1 MESIA
6 ISKNLAA
13 KHGYEIDAG
22 QELLALG
29 MTNFIGAM
37 FSCYPV
43 TGSFSRSAVC
53 NSVGGVSQLAG
64 MVTAVVM
71 LCTLLFLTPLF
82 YYLPSFVLAAVV
94 ISSVISL
101 VAVDEARRL
110 WGIKKADFALWMGAF
125 VGTLF
130 LGVLKG
136 IALAVALSLVIVI
149 YETVRPQ
156 IMILWRVP
164 GTTIYRNVKQESNGA
179 FIPNVLIARIGSSLY
194 FANAS
199 FVKDMLLGYVE
210 DMEDIN
216 QTKYIIL
223 EMTPVVSIDSTAAHI
238 IEDIVNDLRGR
249 DIQTAFAM
257 VGNRVERTLRKA
269 KLLELIG
276 DQWFFPTVNEAV
288 AGCLRHRDVRQV
300 RERMKSFPES
310 IEDPAEEETNVSPGN
325 EIGVSN
331 DLHHSCT
338 AITIHMATDIPF
350 VMSDIVTVFRRN
362 SIIISRAEVDTI
374 DDGEKKGAKHVYY
387 VQSVLHPGK
396 LSENETQDLH
406 MELSVLLQGE
416 SSKGLN
422 EGHNA

>member
-43 TGSFSRSAVC
+43 TGSFSRSAVS
-53 NSVGGVSQLAG
+53 NSVGAASQLAG
-64 MVTAVVM
+64 IVTAVVM

-110 WGIKKADFALWMGAF
+110 WRIKKADFVLWAGAF

-199 FVKDMLLGYVE
+199 FVKDMLLGYV
-210 DMEDIN
+210 
-216 QTKYIIL
+216 
-223 EMTPVVSIDSTAAHI
+223 
-238 IEDIVNDLRGR
+238 
-249 DIQTAFAM
+249 
-257 VGNRVERTLRKA
+257 
-269 KLLELIG
+269 
-276 DQWFFPTVNEAV
+276 
-288 AGCLRHRDVRQV
+288 
-300 RERMKSFPES
+300 
-310 IEDPAEEETNVSPGN
+310 
-325 EIGVSN
+325 
-331 DLHHSCT
+331 
-338 AITIHMATDIPF
+338 
-350 VMSDIVTVFRRN
+350 
-362 SIIISRAEVDTI
+362 
-374 DDGEKKGAKHVYY
+374 
-387 VQSVLHPGK
+387 
-396 LSENETQDLH
+396 
-406 MELSVLLQGE
+406 
-416 SSKGLN
+416 
-422 EGHNA
+422 